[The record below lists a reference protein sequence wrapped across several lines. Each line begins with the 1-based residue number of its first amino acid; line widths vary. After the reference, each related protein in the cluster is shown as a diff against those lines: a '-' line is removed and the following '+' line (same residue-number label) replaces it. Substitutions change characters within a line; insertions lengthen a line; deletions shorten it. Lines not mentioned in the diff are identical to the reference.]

1 MTRDEFVKQI
11 SDLVEEPVT
20 EATTLA
26 AVAAWDSMSAIGF
39 VALADRVGQA
49 VSPQSL
55 MDSKTVADLLALVEG
70 KLT

>member
-20 EATTLA
+20 DATVLA
-26 AVAAWDSMSAIGF
+26 DVAAWDSMSAIGF

-49 VSPQSL
+49 VAPQSL
-55 MDSKTVADLLALVEG
+55 MDAKTVGDLVALVEG
-70 KLT
+70 RLS

>member
-1 MTRDEFVKQI
+1 
-11 SDLVEEPVT
+11 
-20 EATTLA
+20 
-26 AVAAWDSMSAIGF
+26 VAAWDSMSAIGF